1 VAFDARRGQKRE
13 PPDRPAPLTLQ
24 AEFQSCSGGKLPVL
38 SRPVAHLAC
47 ADFARKSNT
56 GDTAVMSEDKKP
68 KIDLKARLGKKTVSS
83 PATGP
88 GGSIPPPAGIPRPSG
103 VGIPAPPFQSS
114 TATARPAPM
123 VDASN
128 PYGAMEPAAAPA
140 AAPQTIRIEMGDDVM
155 RAHRGGKVKVLV
167 LAIVTAG
174 IGGFVGFTLG
184 GASERGKG
192 TDAAMEGAAELTKDV
207 DATNK
212 KIGELADI
220 LKSAR
225 EKLGKAQFPDDEVS
239 KLGALNIP
247 FAGSNLAGKGIGR
260 FKADVLTMLVD
271 FATASS
277 EANSNKEDLQHL
289 LSGNKKGVQDFLDS
303 QTKPQVRW
311 SVIVSPTGVGPL
323 ASMQPIPTPFPLGS
337 EDKKTWPDSF
347 DLMNGPKK
355 QTIKRYQK
363 GDAATEEPTFI
374 PVDPS
379 TQASV
384 CPSDVLVKLRG
395 RLSDLEETLRGNQTP
410 GEEKTGLLES
420 GQALAKKLKQIGA
433 SGAQ

>member
-1 VAFDARRGQKRE
+1 
-13 PPDRPAPLTLQ
+13 
-24 AEFQSCSGGKLPVL
+24 
-38 SRPVAHLAC
+38 
-47 ADFARKSNT
+47 
-56 GDTAVMSEDKKP
+56 MSEDKKP
-68 KIDLKARLGKKTVSS
+68 KIDLKARLGKKTVSA
-83 PATGP
+83 PVAAP
-88 GGSIPPPAGIPRPSG
+88 GGSIPPPAGIPKPS
-103 VGIPAPPFQSS
+103 GIPAPPFQSS
-114 TATARPAPM
+114 TASVRPTPM

-128 PYGAMEPAAAPA
+128 PYGAMAPAAAPA
-140 AAPQTIRIEMGDDVM
+140 AAAQTIRIDMGDDVM
-155 RAHRGGKVKVLV
+155 RAQRGGKMKVLV
-167 LAIVTAG
+167 LALITAG
-174 IGGFVGFTLG
+174 IGGFIGFTLG
-184 GASERGKG
+184 GASERNAGA
-192 TDAAMEGAAELTKDV
+192 TAAMQGAQDLTKDV
-207 DATNK
+207 DAANV
-212 KIGELADI
+212 KIGELADL

-247 FAGSNLAGKGIGR
+247 FAGANLAGKSIGR

-271 FATASS
+271 FASASS
-277 EANSNKEDLQHL
+277 EANDNKGDLQRL
-289 LSGNKKGVQDFLDS
+289 LSGNKKGVQEFLDS

-323 ASMQPIPTPFPLGS
+323 ASMQPVPTPFPLGS

-347 DLMNGPKK
+347 DLMAGGKK
-355 QTIKRYQK
+355 TTVKRYQK
-363 GDAATEEPTFI
+363 GDAATEDPTFI

-379 TQASV
+379 TQGAV

-433 SGAQ
+433 AAQAQ

>member
-1 VAFDARRGQKRE
+1 
-13 PPDRPAPLTLQ
+13 
-24 AEFQSCSGGKLPVL
+24 
-38 SRPVAHLAC
+38 
-47 ADFARKSNT
+47 
-56 GDTAVMSEDKKP
+56 MSEDKKP
-68 KIDLKARLGKKTVSS
+68 KIDLKARLGKKTVSA
-83 PATGP
+83 PAAGP
-88 GGSIPPPAGIPRPSG
+88 GGSIPPPAGVPKPS
-103 VGIPAPPFQSS
+103 GIPAPPFQSPGGS
-114 TATARPAPM
+114 ARPAPM

-128 PYGAMEPAAAPA
+128 PYGAMAPA
-140 AAPQTIRIEMGDDVM
+140 AAPVAAAQTIRIDMGDDVM
-155 RAHRGGKVKVLV
+155 RAQRGGKMKVFV
-167 LAIVTAG
+167 LALITAG

-184 GASERGKG
+184 GASERNAGA
-192 TDAAMEGAAELTKDV
+192 TAAMQGAQDLTKDV
-207 DATNK
+207 DAANA

-220 LKSAR
+220 LKGAR
-225 EKLGKAQFPDDEVS
+225 EKLAKAQFPDDEVS

-247 FAGSNLAGKGIGR
+247 FAGANLAGKSIGR

-271 FATASS
+271 FASASS
-277 EANSNKEDLQHL
+277 EANDNKGDLQRL
-289 LSGNKKGVQDFLDS
+289 LSGNKKGVQEFLDS

-323 ASMQPIPTPFPLGS
+323 ASMQPVPTPFPLGS

-347 DLMNGPKK
+347 DLMAGGKK
-355 QTIKRYQK
+355 TTVKRYQK
-363 GDAATEEPTFI
+363 GDAATEDPTFI

-379 TQASV
+379 TQAAV

-433 SGAQ
+433 AAQAQ